1 MWLNRFTRFHAFC
14 TFLLIIAGGLV
25 TSTDSGLA
33 VPDWP
38 KSYGMWMPPMVGG
51 VFYEHGHRM
60 IASFVGFLTIILAVW
75 LWRQEPRKWVRNLG
89 FLALFAVILQG
100 VLGGITVLFF
110 LPTPISVMHATLA
123 QTFFCL
129 SVSIVIFTSSWWKET
144 KPSIVGE
151 GNSSRIFLAATVA
164 VYLQL
169 ILGAWVRH
177 SGAALAIPTFPL
189 AFGRFVPSFTTPEI
203 AIQFA
208 HRVWALIVLLL
219 VCSAFSVVM
228 RKFRNIREF
237 RNPAILLLVLT
248 VIQILLG
255 GYTVLTGTAIPVA
268 TAHVAVGALILAT
281 CVTLTIRSYRLIRHS
296 EKRVPE
302 ASIQVAAGR
311 TA

>member
-1 MWLNRFTRFHAFC
+1 MWLNRFIRFHAFC

-60 IASFVGFLTIILAVW
+60 IASFVGFLTVILAIW
-75 LWRQEPRKWVRNLG
+75 LWRKEPRKWVRNLG

-100 VLGGITVLFF
+100 VLGGITVLYF

-129 SVSIVIFTSSWWKET
+129 SVSLVIFTSRWWKEAG
-144 KPSIVGE
+144 PVFAE
-151 GNSSRIFLAATVA
+151 GNVSRLFAATTAV

-189 AFGRFVPSFTTPEI
+189 AFGRLVPALSTPEI

-208 HRVWALIVLLL
+208 HRVGAMIVLLF
-219 VCSAFSVVM
+219 VCLTFAIVF
-228 RKFRNIREF
+228 KQFRNIREF
-237 RNPAILLLVLT
+237 RNPAALLLTLT
-248 VIQILLG
+248 IVQIFLG
-255 GYTVLTGTAIPVA
+255 GYTVLTGTAVPVA

-281 CVTLTIRSYRLIRHS
+281 CVTLTIRSYRLLSR
-296 EKRVPE
+296 EKKP
-302 ASIQVAAGR
+302 VAASTIPVTMGR